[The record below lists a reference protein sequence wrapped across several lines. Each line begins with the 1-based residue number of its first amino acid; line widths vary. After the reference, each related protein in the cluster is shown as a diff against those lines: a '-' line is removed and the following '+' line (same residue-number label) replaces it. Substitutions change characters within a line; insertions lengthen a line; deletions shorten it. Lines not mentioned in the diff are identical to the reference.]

1 MPMTPDPTP
10 DFDEL
15 DAALITLSAGVGA
28 ADLHGSLCGFLC
40 AGGKGV
46 QHFLSAVALEHLAA
60 DAGDPGARTVIG
72 RLFRSSDEQLD
83 DVEFA
88 FEPILP
94 DLDRPVAERAQALL
108 QWCQGFLGGLGAG
121 GFKDERALSADGRE
135 VLRDMA
141 DIAGSQLSFD
151 DDEEVD
157 EAAYTE
163 LLEFA
168 RMGALLLREDLRARR
183 PLAAGRA

>member
-1 MPMTPDPTP
+1 
-10 DFDEL
+10 
-15 DAALITLSAGVGA
+15 
-28 ADLHGSLCGFLC
+28 
-40 AGGKGV
+40 
-46 QHFLSAVALEHLAA
+46 
-60 DAGDPGARTVIG
+60 VIG